1 MRKSLDMDRNFPS
14 WPPVLPSNASAKE
27 ERGGSTEEH
36 LRALEKQSETDE
48 RLQILAAQQDP
59 LKFAELYEENF
70 ERVYA
75 FIASRVRN
83 REEAEDITAEVFQQ
97 ALTNLHR
104 FEYRGA
110 PFLSWLLRIAINA
123 MTDRWRTNG
132 RETATAPDE
141 LDVISAEANAERRAI
156 LLNLVNKLPDDQRS
170 VVLQRF
176 VEQRSIAEI
185 ARELGRSEGAVK
197 QLQFRAVQSLR
208 ALLKRRQA

>member
-1 MRKSLDMDRNFPS
+1 M
-14 WPPVLPSNASAKE
+14 
-27 ERGGSTEEH
+27 
-36 LRALEKQSETDE
+36 RALVKQSETDE
-48 RLQILAAQQDP
+48 RLQIEAAQQDP
-59 LKFAELYEENF
+59 KRFADLYEENF

-110 PFLSWLLRIAINA
+110 PFLSWLLRIAVNA
-123 MTDRWRTNG
+123 MTDRWRVSG
-132 RETATAPDE
+132 REQVIAPDE
-141 LDVISAEANAERRAI
+141 LDVLSAEANAERRAI
-156 LLNLVNKLPDDQRS
+156 LLNLVNKLPDDQRW

-197 QLQFRAVQSLR
+197 QLQFRAIQSLR
-208 ALLKRRQA
+208 GLIRRTQA